1 MGGAFLVYV
10 WLDGVY
16 LTDNLVG
23 VTVLK
28 NFCSQA
34 ENGECDT
41 EGSFQDTAVRQLNRS

>member
-28 NFCSQA
+28 NSKA

-41 EGSFQDTAVRQLNRS
+41 EGSFQDTAVR